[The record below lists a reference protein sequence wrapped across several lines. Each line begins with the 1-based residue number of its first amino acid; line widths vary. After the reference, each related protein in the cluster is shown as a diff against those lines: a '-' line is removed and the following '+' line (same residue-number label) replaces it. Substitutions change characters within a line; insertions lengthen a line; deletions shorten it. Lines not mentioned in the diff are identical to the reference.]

1 MAASVALAPIQ
12 IIPSLGWLPEL
23 SDADMAGVGRSFTVI
38 VLVDVA
44 LHPLALVTVTVYVA
58 VAVGETEIE
67 VVVAALLQR
76 YDVPPDAEREA
87 LAPTQIMPSLLATP
101 EVSVTETDGVGSA
114 LTVIVRVVVALHPFS
129 FVTVTV

>member
-23 SDADMAGVGRSFTVI
+23 SDTDIAGVGRSFTVI

-44 LHPLALVTVTVYVA
+44 VHPLALVTVTVYVA

-67 VVVAALLQR
+67 VVAAPLHQR
-76 YDVPPDAEREA
+76 YDVPPDAVIEA
-87 LAPTQIMPSLLATP
+87 LAPTHIIPSLLATP

-114 LTVIVRVVVALHPFS
+114 LPIIVTGKQIGRAHV
-129 FVTVTV
+129 

>member
-1 MAASVALAPIQ
+1 
-12 IIPSLGWLPEL
+12 
-23 SDADMAGVGRSFTVI
+23 MAGVGRSLTVI

-76 YDVPPDAEREA
+76 YDVPPEAESEA
-87 LAPTQIMPSLLATP
+87 LAPTQIIPSLLATP
-101 EVSVTETDGVGSA
+101 EVSATETEGVGSG
-114 LTVIVRVVVALHPFS
+114 L
-129 FVTVTV
+129 TVTVLVVAELHILALVAVTE